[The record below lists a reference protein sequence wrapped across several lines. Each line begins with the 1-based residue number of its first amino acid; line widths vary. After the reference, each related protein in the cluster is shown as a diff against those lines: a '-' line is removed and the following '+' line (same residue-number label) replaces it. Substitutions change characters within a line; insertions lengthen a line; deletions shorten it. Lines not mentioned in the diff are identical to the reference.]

1 MTSQRNVT
9 VAAGQLIHT
18 VESLDQ
24 GTLGLLAHDAN
35 LRVYGL
41 TVGTVVPVGGTAL
54 LSGKG
59 DVRAFCSAR
68 RLDGSL
74 PRDTME
80 SGALLVAL
88 KLSPRVRV
96 LSNICGVAQA
106 FPTKPITRVLGKRLL
121 INSSR
126 GVRRAGIL
134 QQVGMQAILTGP
146 DRKGRR
152 YAGLAEVAFSRHL
165 PKLYPGDAG
174 ALVITEDSTPVGLIV
189 GASKAGILITP
200 IHEMLHAAGL
210 VPLSSWAAQHHNAGV
225 RAHEEQEDRRR
236 EEEEAE
242 GAGVA
247 VPYGQTEHQ
256 RDSADLLEASQLERL
271 LDEIDE
277 EMPA

>member
-1 MTSQRNVT
+1 VSFQRNVT

-35 LRVYGL
+35 LRVFGL

-59 DVRAFCSAR
+59 ELPVFCSAR
-68 RLDGSL
+68 RLDTSL
-74 PRDTME
+74 PPNTME

-88 KLSPRVRV
+88 KVSSNVRV
-96 LSNICGVAQA
+96 VSNICGVAQA
-106 FPTKPITRVLGKRLL
+106 FPTKPITRVLGNRLL
-121 INSSR
+121 VNSSR

-134 QQVGMQAILTGP
+134 RQVGMQAILTGP
-146 DRKGRR
+146 DGTGRR
-152 YAGLAEVAFSRHL
+152 YSGLAEVAFSRQL

-189 GASKAGILITP
+189 GASKVGILITP
-200 IHEMLHAAGL
+200 IHEFLHAAGL
-210 VPLSSWAAQHHNAGV
+210 VPLSSWAAQYHNAGV
-225 RAHEEQEDRRR
+225 RAHEEREDSRRH
-236 EEEEAE
+236 EAEAE
-242 GAGVA
+242 GRRAP
-247 VPYGQTEHQ
+247 VPYGQTEPQ
-256 RDSADLLEASQLERL
+256 RDSADLLNASKIEDL

-277 EMPA
+277 AMPA